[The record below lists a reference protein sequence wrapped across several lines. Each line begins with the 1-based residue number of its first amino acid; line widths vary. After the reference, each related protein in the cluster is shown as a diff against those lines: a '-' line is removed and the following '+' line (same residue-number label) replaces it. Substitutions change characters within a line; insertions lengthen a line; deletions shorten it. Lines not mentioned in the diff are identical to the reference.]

1 MGLALFTGCASNAD
15 VMPDANPMTTSAPTS
30 TVNPATQAPSAQ
42 PAATD
47 GPMVSMSPDP
57 ALDAGGMD
65 VMTGAGVNSV
75 EDAQRVSAQV
85 SEEVARLSELD
96 SAQAVVAGSIALVGI
111 SYDTQYQGGLTDR
124 VEEMVT
130 ERVEMIDKAITSVH
144 VTDEE
149 DQVTKISQLYE
160 RLKDGGITFD
170 ELQTQV
176 LSIGSSIAGGSA
188 PKVSQPKSDTG
199 A

>member
-15 VMPDANPMTTSAPTS
+15 VMPDASPLTTNAPTAS
-30 TVNPATQAPSAQ
+30 TSPATQAPTA
-42 PAATD
+42 PPMTTD
-47 GPMVSMSPDP
+47 GPTVSMSPDMT
-57 ALDAGGMD
+57 GGMD
-65 VMTGAGVNSV
+65 MMTSAGVNSV

-96 SAQAVVAGSIALVGI
+96 SAEAVVAGSIALVGI
-111 SYDTQYQGGLTDR
+111 SYDAQYQGGLTDR
-124 VEEMVT
+124 LEEMVT

-149 DQVTKISQLYE
+149 DDVMKISKLYE
-160 RLKDGGITFD
+160 QLKAGEITFAD
-170 ELQTQV
+170 LQTQV
-176 LSIGSSIAGGSA
+176 LSIGSGIAGGSA
-188 PKVSQPKSDTG
+188 PQVSKPKSDTG